1 MSADALKLLCSGTK
15 LERDRGLQEIQR
27 YLACAKSADI
37 RSLEATLLG
46 ILEDP
51 TSPWES
57 KLGGLLG
64 IKALVVH
71 LRSAQ
76 HLCDKDLP
84 EKIARVSLELLS
96 HPEVRLR
103 LEAGQVLGVL
113 CANEGVKIYEKCC
126 SCLFELIESSLEREI
141 SEAGTPVQDGHREEE
156 QEMSSAARI
165 LLNTAGWRHLETN
178 VKCLQSMVEGCG
190 SGFGPF
196 VDRKILELLFRT
208 AQHVSRFVRETTFY
222 VVSSLVTCCAA
233 VGPSNPFLADHL
245 GHRVSRCLAVG
256 LADNWSQV
264 RLASSEATRKFLL
277 SFSEKDREPFFP
289 ELLPQMCLNRYY
301 TADGVRIY
309 SQETWRRIAKTE
321 GRELVQRHITRVVD
335 YYISQTSAEN
345 HAIREAACAC
355 IAELASKINQDAVRP
370 FVPKLLD
377 TLVICFQDE
386 SWAVRDAACLACG
399 NFLLCYPEESKSSL
413 KALYPL
419 FFDNLQDCIPSVRQ
433 GAASA
438 LGNVARAYGTEAL
451 CVLQAKVLAGLEG
464 VKQQPKETLRYER
477 AEWGNSIQTP
487 ASSIKAARDNDPAL
501 HTNLQTYSCE
511 SLQPKP
517 GLCTDWKYRKPPEPW
532 ELADGCIHL
541 VAELSQI
548 PQASASVVQCV
559 PTLAEAARHRHYIH
573 HVALLE
579 TLCKQLPNIVK
590 GVGKRAFRPLLEPFL
605 DSIFYS
611 LSCEN
616 ALTSSAASQCLN
628 QLSSLLG
635 PSILR
640 ARVEQWN
647 PRYLEQLD
655 ANLHI
660 AGL

>member
-1 MSADALKLLCSGTK
+1 MSADALKLLCSGAK
-15 LERDRGLQEIQR
+15 LDRDLGLQEIQR
-27 YLACAKSADI
+27 YLSCAKSSDVKG
-37 RSLEATLLG
+37 LEATLLG
-46 ILEDP
+46 ILDDSK
-51 TSPWES
+51 SPWES
-57 KLGGLLG
+57 KLGALLG
-64 IKALVVH
+64 VKALVVH
-71 LRSAQ
+71 SRSAQ
-76 HLCDKDLP
+76 HPGDKDLS
-84 EKIARVSLELLS
+84 EKVARISLELLS
-96 HPEVRLR
+96 HPEVRVR

-113 CANEGVKIYEKCC
+113 CANDGTKVYEKCRDR
-126 SCLFELIESSLEREI
+126 LFTLIGSSLEQET
-141 SEAGTPVQDGHREEE
+141 SEVGPNGQEESREEE
-156 QEMSSAARI
+156 QDMSSAARV
-165 LLNTAGWRHLETN
+165 LHNTAGWRHLETN
-178 VKCLQSMVEGCG
+178 IKCLQSMVEGCG
-190 SGFGPF
+190 SGFGPC
-196 VDRKILELLFRT
+196 VDQRLLELLFKT
-208 AQHVSRFVRETTFY
+208 AQHVSRFVRETTYY

-233 VGPSNPFLADHL
+233 SGPSNPFSADHL
-245 GHRVSRCLAVG
+245 GHQVSRCLAIG
-256 LADNWSQV
+256 LSDNWSQV

-277 SFSEKDREPFFP
+277 SFSEKDREPFLP

-335 YYISQTSAEN
+335 YYISQTSADN

-370 FVPKLLD
+370 FVPRLLD
-377 TLVICFQDE
+377 TLVVCFQDE

-399 NFLLCYPEESKSSL
+399 NFLLCYPEESKNSL

-438 LGNVARAYGTEAL
+438 LGNVARAYGAEAL
-451 CVLQAKVLAGLEG
+451 SLLQTKIEAGLKG
-464 VKQQPKETLRYER
+464 VEQQPKETIRYER
-477 AEWGNSIQTP
+477 ADWGKSIQRSP
-487 ASSIKAARDNDPAL
+487 SGSPKATRGNDAAH
-501 HTNLQTYSCE
+501 HTNVQRMYSYDNIR
-511 SLQPKP
+511 S
-517 GLCTDWKYRKPPEPW
+517 DWKFRKPPEPW
-532 ELADGCIHL
+532 ELADGCVHL

-548 PQASASVVQCV
+548 PQASPSVVQLM
-559 PTLAEAARHRHYIH
+559 PLLAEAARHRHYVH

-579 TLCKQLPNIVK
+579 TVCKQLPNIVK

>member
-1 MSADALKLLCSGTK
+1 MSADALKLLCSSTK
-15 LERDRGLQEIQR
+15 LERDRGLQELQR
-27 YLACAKSADI
+27 YLASAKTSDI
-37 RSLEATLLG
+37 KCLQTTLLG
-46 ILEDP
+46 LLDDSK
-51 TSPWES
+51 SPWES

-64 IKALVVH
+64 IRALVVH

-76 HLCDKDLP
+76 HPGDKDLS
-84 EKIARVSLELLS
+84 EKIVRICLEHLS

-103 LEAGQVLGVL
+103 LEAGQILGVL
-113 CANEGVKIYEKCC
+113 CASDGVKIYEKCYDR
-126 SCLFELIESSLEREI
+126 LFALIESSLEKET
-141 SEAGTPVQDGHREEE
+141 SEVRLPGHEESR
-156 QEMSSAARI
+156 QEEHDMSSAARV

-178 VKCLQSMVEGCG
+178 IKCLQSMVEGCG
-190 SGFGPF
+190 SGFGPL
-196 VDRKILELLFRT
+196 VNQKILELLFRT

-222 VVSSLVTCCAA
+222 VVSSLVTCCGAS
-233 VGPSNPFLADHL
+233 GPSNPFSADHL
-245 GHRVSRCLAVG
+245 GHQVSRCLAIG

-335 YYISQTSAEN
+335 YYISQTLAEN

-399 NFLLCYPEESKSSL
+399 NFLLCYPEESKHLL

-451 CVLQAKVLAGLEG
+451 AVLQAKIQEGFEG
-464 VKQQPKETLRYER
+464 VKRQPKETLRYER
-477 AEWGNSIQTP
+477 AEWGNSVRPP
-487 ASSIKAARDNDPAL
+487 ANSLKATRDNDPTL
-501 HTNLQTYSCE
+501 HTIQDSFQEVALTDLSHVQDD
-511 SLQPKP
+511 SLIRW
-517 GLCTDWKYRKPPEPW
+517 LRI
-532 ELADGCIHL
+532 ACIHL

-548 PQASASVVQCV
+548 PQASASVVQSM
-559 PTLAEAARHRHYIH
+559 PMLAEAARHRHYVH

-579 TLCKQLPNIVK
+579 TLCKQLPNMVK
-590 GVGKRAFRPLLEPFL
+590 GVGKRMFRPLLEPFL